1 MSNFVKLTV
10 DVLSVGDLVSLVS
23 DASTGA
29 IAIFVGTT
37 RDNFNGKKVLRLVS
51 ELSFC
56 LLLLLESF
64 LLTRNIL
71 TLLDLIFESRWSMH
85 HDIETHWDQG
95 AVEIPIPIFF
105 EIW

>member
-10 DVLSVGDLVSLVS
+10 DVLSVGDVDSLVS

-56 LLLLLESF
+56 L
-64 LLTRNIL
+64 
-71 TLLDLIFESRWSMH
+71 
-85 HDIETHWDQG
+85 
-95 AVEIPIPIFF
+95 F
-105 EIW
+105 EIIFTILEKQGVYR

>member
-10 DVLSVGDLVSLVS
+10 DVLSVGDVVSLVS

-56 LLLLLESF
+56 IFEIIFTILEKHGSSNLFLPQSLLLQGV
-64 LLTRNIL
+64 
-71 TLLDLIFESRWSMH
+71 
-85 HDIETHWDQG
+85 HW
-95 AVEIPIPIFF
+95 
-105 EIW
+105 

>member
-10 DVLSVGDLVSLVS
+10 DVLSVGDVVSLVS

-56 LLLLLESF
+56 L
-64 LLTRNIL
+64 
-71 TLLDLIFESRWSMH
+71 
-85 HDIETHWDQG
+85 
-95 AVEIPIPIFF
+95 F
-105 EIW
+105 EIIFTILEKHGSTFKARIFSSFSQFSHPIL